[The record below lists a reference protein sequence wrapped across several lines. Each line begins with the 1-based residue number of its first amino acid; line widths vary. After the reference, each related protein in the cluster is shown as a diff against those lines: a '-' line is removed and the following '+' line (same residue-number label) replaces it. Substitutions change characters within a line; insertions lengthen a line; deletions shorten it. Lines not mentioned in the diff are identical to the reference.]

1 MLSRLAY
8 VSNVESHLVA
18 YKDRDCPD
26 VDRFFGGLGYWRF
39 HVNGRKLKQKFS
51 DLAGVTEKLQPSMQA
66 AIKTCIFN
74 ASFSNVILGELNYN
88 T

>member
-18 YKDRDCPD
+18 SNDIHCPD

-51 DLAGVTEKLQPSMQA
+51 EGVTEKLHPSMLEA
-66 AIKTCIFN
+66 AIKHVFL
-74 ASFSNVILGELNYN
+74 ILVSAMLS
-88 T
+88 